1 MRRCTDVSFTGYA
14 TFDTTLAKTNG
25 VLKQIEESYGW
36 PKERRN
42 QSYAALRAVLHA
54 LRDRLTVE
62 EAAQLSAQLPILI
75 RGIYFEGWDPTK
87 VPVKMH
93 RDDFLA
99 RIRDEFPFEIP
110 GGPQRLLDT
119 TVQALRRHITEG
131 EWNDIRATLP
141 EDLVAVLP

>member
-1 MRRCTDVSFTGYA
+1 VSATGYA

-42 QSYAALRAVLHA
+42 QSYGALRAVLHA

-62 EAAQLSAQLPILI
+62 EAAQLSAQLPMLI

-87 VPVKMH
+87 VPTKMH
-93 RDDFLA
+93 LDDLLA
-99 RIRDEFPFEIP
+99 RIRHEFPFEVP
-110 GGPQRLLDT
+110 GGPERLLGT
-119 TVQALRRHITEG
+119 TVEALRRHITEG
-131 EWNDIRATLP
+131 EWEDIRASLP
-141 EDLVAVLP
+141 KDVVAVLP